1 MRKTHDMKI
10 KFLGIIPW
18 YKNEKIELNPQE
30 VAAFSGLLTFRG
42 DSVEDLINEA
52 QDRGQDISKKVKF
65 ILRKSSLKGHA
76 SMATMP
82 VFCFTF
88 EASKMIGS
96 MMTGIMYSSALMH
109 SGRRADVGR
118 DHNVYPKS
126 ISDNSEALKLYQ
138 EASFKNID
146 TFNKLLELGV
156 IKDEAGKILHYG
168 TYGTG
173 IITLPAESL
182 ATFAREVENESSW
195 MPEEGKILVSMM
207 EKELKE
213 LGIDLLYA
221 TRSVAPK
228 NTLPYPNLFK
238 DPSKTNFVRDI
249 AEDRELEDTEL
260 KVIGVDSYL
269 GKGFEK
275 RVKEIKDYQ
284 DKLFSDKDLLK
295 KEWKELLNLKRGLIR
310 DYQNAFSLKT
320 YSNVSW
326 RVWRDK
332 KRHRTASVTT
342 ESIYYCLTQALKVTN
357 RYKDEFNKNRTLSDE
372 GIEAIDR
379 VFAVPPKLR
388 KDPETLEKYLD
399 CTFSSMDTYE
409 KLLGMGVKE
418 PDAVFII
425 PRAVRIKMIQ
435 EYNLYNAMDG
445 YYPLRSCPTADEQI
459 LRQTRDEIKQLTD
472 ILDEKELTFMNW
484 LVGPKCMGAGFCP
497 EEESCGYIKKHVKGY
512 DDEFHEAMKEN
523 LEDLFLN
530 KMDEINP

>member
-1 MRKTHDMKI
+1 MRKTEDMKI

-18 YKNEKIELNPQE
+18 YKNKNLELSPQE

-42 DSVEDLINEA
+42 DSVEDLIKEA
-52 QDRGQDISKKVKF
+52 QEKGQDISKKVKF

-88 EASKMIGS
+88 EGSKMVGS

-126 ISDNSEALKLYQ
+126 ILENEEALKLYKD
-138 EASFKNID
+138 AAFNNID
-146 TFNKLLELGV
+146 TFNKLLELGI
-156 IKDEAGKILHYG
+156 IKDESGKILHYG

-195 MPEEGKILVSMM
+195 MPEEGKIIVKKMQS
-207 EKELKE
+207 ELKA

-238 DPSKTNFVRDI
+238 DPAKNNFVRDI
-249 AEDRELEDTEL
+249 AEDRDLEDTEL

-269 GKGFEK
+269 GKGFER
-275 RVKEIKDYQ
+275 RVKEVKDYQ
-284 DKLFSDKDLLK
+284 DKLFADKELLK
-295 KEWKELLNLKRGLIR
+295 REWKELLNLKRNLIR

-342 ESIYYCLTQALKVTN
+342 ESIYYGLEQALKITN
-357 RYKDEFNKNRTLSDE
+357 KFKDEFNSKRVISDE
-372 GIEAIDR
+372 AIEAIDK
-379 VFAVPPKLR
+379 VFAIPLKLR
-388 KDPETLEKYLD
+388 KNPEALEKYLD
-399 CTFSSMDTYE
+399 CTFSSMGTYE
-409 KLLGMGVKE
+409 KLLGMGVK
-418 PDAVFII
+418 PSDAVFII
-425 PRAVRIKMIQ
+425 PRAFRIKMIQ
-435 EYNLYNAMDG
+435 EYNLYNIMDG

-459 LRQTRDEIKQLTD
+459 LRQTRDEIKQLTE
-472 ILDEKELTFMNW
+472 ILDEKELSFMNW
-484 LVGPKCMGAGFCP
+484 LVGPKCMGPGFCP
-497 EEESCGYIKKHVKGY
+497 EEKTCGYIKKHVKDY
-512 DDEFHEAMKEN
+512 DDDFHEEMKEN
-523 LEDLFLN
+523 LEELFLQ
-530 KMDEINP
+530 KMDEIN